1 MSTAPADADKL
12 RQIVA
17 FLSAA
22 LERLK
27 CVRPCGG
34 GGGGGLGEAAAAV
47 SSASDALKPQLVRMS
62 IVLSAGAASSSTI
75 DSFCSSSLPDVAAF
89 VTAAAAILAGADDV
103 WP

>member
-34 GGGGGLGEAAAAV
+34 GGGLGEAAAAV

-62 IVLSAGAASSSTI
+62 IVLSAGPASSSTI

>member
-1 MSTAPADADKL
+1 MSTAPADADQL

-34 GGGGGLGEAAAAV
+34 GGSLGEAAAAV

-62 IVLSAGAASSSTI
+62 IVLSAGPASSSTI

-89 VTAAAAILAGADDV
+89 VTASAAILAGADDV
-103 WP
+103 RT

>member
-1 MSTAPADADKL
+1 MSAAPADADKL

-34 GGGGGLGEAAAAV
+34 GGLGEAAAAV
-47 SSASDALKPQLVRMS
+47 SSAIDALKPQLVRMS
-62 IVLSAGAASSSTI
+62 IVLSAGPASSSTI

>member
-1 MSTAPADADKL
+1 MSTAPADADQL

-34 GGGGGLGEAAAAV
+34 GGGSLGEAAAAV

-62 IVLSAGAASSSTI
+62 IVLSAGPASSSTI

-89 VTAAAAILAGADDV
+89 VTASAAILAGADDV
-103 WP
+103 RT